1 MADGNSGNSG
11 NSGLAFVVGGLVVVV
26 LVIGAFLIFGGGL
39 TQKKSVDIN
48 VKTPDIEAPNIEPPK
63 APGS

>member
-1 MADGNSGNSG
+1 MAEGNSG

-48 VKTPDIEAPNIEPPK
+48 VKAPDIEAPKVP
-63 APGS
+63 AS